1 VAKDCVNH
9 FFRVSAFAENF
20 RAFVGM
26 FLRGMMGG
34 VGPAFVVEI
43 VEQACEGPEIF
54 VSAEFSRVRAGAGFQ
69 GESVFTQA
77 FALRVFA

>member
-1 VAKDCVNH
+1 MLAK
-9 FFRVSAFAENF
+9 NF

-43 VEQACEGPEIF
+43 VEQACDGPEIF
-54 VSAEFSRVRAGAGFQ
+54 VSAQFSRVGTRAGFH

-77 FALRVFA
+77 FSLRVFA